1 MRKKFTRGLI
11 EVDQRR
17 LLEIRQSINC
27 RDSLIYL
34 RCFNCQLQSK
44 KMIIQNLVKSFF
56 VRVWGDIG
64 LFEIYV
70 VSNRFYSFRFVS
82 LIC

>member
-1 MRKKFTRGLI
+1 MRVKLKFTRVLI

-17 LLEIRQSINC
+17 LLEIHQSINC

-44 KMIIQNLVKSFF
+44 KIIQNLVKSFS

-70 VSNRFYSFRFVS
+70 VSKSILQLS
-82 LIC
+82 IC